1 MDIVKIRADLKL
13 FENRRQY
20 RSINE
25 ERRESQFL
33 EKILK
38 LDKPLAKLEKKT
50 KKMQITNIKNKIE
63 NITIDTSGIKIITRK
78 YYEQL
83 YTSGFDTRKK

>member
-38 LDKPLAKLEKKT
+38 LDKPLAKLEKKN
-50 KKMQITNIKNKIE
+50 KKDAN
-63 NITIDTSGIKIITRK
+63 
-78 YYEQL
+78 Y
-83 YTSGFDTRKK
+83 

>member
-1 MDIVKIRADLKL
+1 MV
-13 FENRRQY
+13 
-20 RSINE
+20 
-25 ERRESQFL
+25 
-33 EKILK
+33 
-38 LDKPLAKLEKKT
+38 
-50 KKMQITNIKNKIE
+50 QITNIKNKIE